1 MMMEIGGLTLYINT
15 FVFHTPTNKSKK
27 DVDVTGYDGQSHRK
41 YSKQYF
47 EALRNK
53 PVLMSALHLIVTI
66 SLRRP

>member
-1 MMMEIGGLTLYINT
+1 MMEIRGLTLYINT

-27 DVDVTGYDGQSHRK
+27 DVDVTGYDGQSRGN
-41 YSKQYF
+41 YGKQHI